1 MSLTNQA
8 NRKRLNGCSVK
19 TISEDTI
26 MKMFKKLMAV
36 ALAGVM
42 AMAVLTGCGSSL
54 NEKEVIAVINDAIK
68 SPLAKVV
75 EDETGEKNVEITF
88 KAADSELKDKTKAV
102 AGIVEEKIGEKDT
115 IDTILQNKAKRN
127 AILDAL
133 AGKDR
138 KDTNMY
144 LVSYATKVKYD
155 SKLFNT
161 LNEGINALE
170 IAQNITKNKVVHV
183 STDIANYKTKG
194 TGMMA
199 FQDVTV
205 NGKTYTIVVMKI
217 DTQKKA

>member
-1 MSLTNQA
+1 
-8 NRKRLNGCSVK
+8 
-19 TISEDTI
+19 

-42 AMAVLTGCGSSL
+42 ALAVLTGCGSSV
-54 NEKEVIAVINDAIK
+54 NEKEIIAIVNDAVK
-68 SPLAKVV
+68 ATVAGVV
-75 EDETGEKNVEITF
+75 GEVTGEEKEITF

-115 IDTILQNKAKRN
+115 IDSILTNKKE

-170 IAQNITKNKVVHV
+170 IAQKIGKNEVVHV
-183 STDIANYKTKG
+183 STEIGNYEAKG

-205 NGKTYTIVVMKI
+205 NGKTYTIVVMKV
-217 DTQKKA
+217 DMQKKATK

>member
-1 MSLTNQA
+1 
-8 NRKRLNGCSVK
+8 
-19 TISEDTI
+19 

-42 AMAVLTGCGSSL
+42 ALAVLTGCGSSV
-54 NEKEVIAVINDAIK
+54 NEKEVIAIVNDAVK
-68 SPLAKVV
+68 ATVAGVV
-75 EDETGEKNVEITF
+75 GEVTGEPKEITF

-115 IDTILQNKAKRN
+115 IDTILTGKKD

-161 LNEGINALE
+161 LNDGINALE
-170 IAQNITKNKVVHV
+170 IAAKIKQDKVIHV
-183 STDIANYKTKG
+183 STEIVKNVKDYEAKG

-205 NGKTYTIVVMKI
+205 NGKTYTIVVMKV
-217 DTQKKA
+217 DMQKKATK

>member
-1 MSLTNQA
+1 
-8 NRKRLNGCSVK
+8 
-19 TISEDTI
+19 

-42 AMAVLTGCGSSL
+42 ALAVLTGCGSSV

-68 SPLAKVV
+68 APLGKVV

-88 KAADSELKDKTKAV
+88 KAADSELKNKTKAV

-115 IDTILQNKAKRN
+115 IDTILTSKNE
-127 AILDAL
+127 AIFDAL

-144 LVSYATKVKYD
+144 IVSYATKVKYD

-170 IAQNITKNKVVHV
+170 IAENITKDEVVYASDEV
-183 STDIANYKTKG
+183 ANYETKG

-205 NGKTYTIVVMKI
+205 NGKTYTIVVMKV
-217 DTQKKA
+217 DTQKKATK

>member
-1 MSLTNQA
+1 
-8 NRKRLNGCSVK
+8 
-19 TISEDTI
+19 

-115 IDTILQNKAKRN
+115 ILKGKKD

-170 IAQNITKNKVVHV
+170 IAQNITKNVVIHA
-183 STDIANYKTKG
+183 STEIGDYETKG

-205 NGKTYTIVVMKI
+205 NGKTYTIVVMKV
-217 DTQKKA
+217 DMQKKATK

>member
-1 MSLTNQA
+1 MPASLK
-8 NRKRLNGCSVK
+8 KRL
-19 TISEDTI
+19 
-26 MKMFKKLMAV
+26 
-36 ALAGVM
+36 
-42 AMAVLTGCGSSL
+42 
-54 NEKEVIAVINDAIK
+54 
-68 SPLAKVV
+68 
-75 EDETGEKNVEITF
+75 
-88 KAADSELKDKTKAV
+88 
-102 AGIVEEKIGEKDT
+102 EKDT
-115 IDTILQNKAKRN
+115 IDTILQNKAKKD

-170 IAQNITKNKVVHV
+170 ISQNITKNKVAHV
-183 STDIANYKTKG
+183 STEIANYKTKG
-194 TGMMA
+194 TGMIA

-217 DTQKKA
+217 DMQKKA

>member
-1 MSLTNQA
+1 
-8 NRKRLNGCSVK
+8 
-19 TISEDTI
+19 

-68 SPLAKVV
+68 SPLAKFV

-102 AGIVEEKIGEKDT
+102 VGIVEEKIGEKDT

-170 IAQNITKNKVVHV
+170 IAQNITKNKVAYV
-183 STDIANYKTKG
+183 STEIANYETKG

-217 DTQKKA
+217 DMQKKATK

>member
-1 MSLTNQA
+1 
-8 NRKRLNGCSVK
+8 
-19 TISEDTI
+19 

-115 IDTILQNKAKRN
+115 IDTILKGKKD

-170 IAQNITKNKVVHV
+170 IAQNITKIHA
-183 STDIANYKTKG
+183 STEIGDYETKG

-205 NGKTYTIVVMKI
+205 NGKTYTIVVMKV
-217 DTQKKA
+217 DMQKKATK

>member
-1 MSLTNQA
+1 
-8 NRKRLNGCSVK
+8 
-19 TISEDTI
+19 

-54 NEKEVIAVINDAIK
+54 NEKEVIAVINDALK
-68 SPLAKVV
+68 APLADFV
-75 EDETGEKNVEITF
+75 EGETDEKNVEITF

-115 IDTILQNKAKRN
+115 IDTILQNEAKRN

-170 IAQNITKNKVVHV
+170 IAQNIPKNKVAHV
-183 STDIANYKTKG
+183 STDIANYKTTG

-217 DTQKKA
+217 DMQKKATK

>member
-1 MSLTNQA
+1 
-8 NRKRLNGCSVK
+8 
-19 TISEDTI
+19 

-42 AMAVLTGCGSSL
+42 ALAVLTGCGSSV

-68 SPLAKVV
+68 APLGKVV

-88 KAADSELKDKTKAV
+88 KAADSELKNKTKAV

-115 IDTILQNKAKRN
+115 IDTILTSKKE

-144 LVSYATKVKYD
+144 IVSYATKVKYD

-170 IAQNITKNKVVHV
+170 IAENITKDKVVYV
-183 STDIANYKTKG
+183 SDEVANYETKG

-205 NGKTYTIVVMKI
+205 NGKTYTIVVMKV
-217 DTQKKA
+217 DTQKKATK

>member
-1 MSLTNQA
+1 
-8 NRKRLNGCSVK
+8 
-19 TISEDTI
+19 

-170 IAQNITKNKVVHV
+170 IAQNITKNKVIHV
-183 STDIANYKTKG
+183 STDIADYKTTG

-217 DTQKKA
+217 DMQKKATK

>member
-1 MSLTNQA
+1 
-8 NRKRLNGCSVK
+8 
-19 TISEDTI
+19 

-115 IDTILQNKAKRN
+115 IDTILKGKKD

-133 AGKDR
+133 AG

-170 IAQNITKNKVVHV
+170 IAQNITKNVVIHA
-183 STDIANYKTKG
+183 STEIGDYETKG

-205 NGKTYTIVVMKI
+205 NGKTYTIVVMKV
-217 DTQKKA
+217 DMQKKATK

>member
-1 MSLTNQA
+1 
-8 NRKRLNGCSVK
+8 
-19 TISEDTI
+19 

-54 NEKEVIAVINDAIK
+54 NEKEVIAVINDALK
-68 SPLAKVV
+68 APLADFV
-75 EDETGEKNVEITF
+75 EGETGEKDTEITF

-115 IDTILQNKAKRN
+115 IDTILQNKAKKN

-170 IAQNITKNKVVHV
+170 ISQNITKNKVAHV
-183 STDIANYKTKG
+183 STEIANYKTKG
-194 TGMMA
+194 TGMIA

-217 DTQKKA
+217 DMQKKA

>member
-1 MSLTNQA
+1 
-8 NRKRLNGCSVK
+8 
-19 TISEDTI
+19 

-68 SPLAKVV
+68 APLGNLV
-75 EDETGEKNVEITF
+75 ENETGEKNVEITF

-115 IDTILQNKAKRN
+115 IDTILQNKAKKN

-170 IAQNITKNKVVHV
+170 IAQNIGKNAVVYV
-183 STDIANYKTKG
+183 SDEAANYETKG

-205 NGKTYTIVVMKI
+205 NGKTYTIVVMKV
-217 DTQKKA
+217 DMQKKATK

>member
-1 MSLTNQA
+1 
-8 NRKRLNGCSVK
+8 
-19 TISEDTI
+19 

-42 AMAVLTGCGSSL
+42 ALAVLTGCGSSV

-68 SPLAKVV
+68 APLGKVV

-88 KAADSELKDKTKAV
+88 KAADSELKNKTKAV

-115 IDTILQNKAKRN
+115 IDTILTSKKE
-127 AILDAL
+127 AIIDAL

-144 LVSYATKVKYD
+144 IVSYATKVKYD

-170 IAQNITKNKVVHV
+170 IAENITEDKVVYV
-183 STDIANYKTKG
+183 SDKVANYETKG

-205 NGKTYTIVVMKI
+205 NGKTYTIVVMKV
-217 DTQKKA
+217 DTQKKATK

>member
-1 MSLTNQA
+1 MEKTPTQYLHRSGWGERIALLLLSLV
-8 NRKRLNGCSVK
+8 L
-19 TISEDTI
+19 
-26 MKMFKKLMAV
+26 V
-36 ALAGVM
+36 AFPVYRM
-42 AMAVLTGCGSSL
+42 YI
-54 NEKEVIAVINDAIK
+54 EK
-68 SPLAKVV
+68 
-75 EDETGEKNVEITF
+75 EITF

-115 IDTILQNKAKRN
+115 IDSILTNKKE

-170 IAQNITKNKVVHV
+170 IAQKIGKNKVVHV
-183 STDIANYKTKG
+183 STEIGNYEAKG

-205 NGKTYTIVVMKI
+205 NGKTYTIVVMKV
-217 DTQKKA
+217 DMQKKATK

>member
-1 MSLTNQA
+1 
-8 NRKRLNGCSVK
+8 
-19 TISEDTI
+19 

-102 AGIVEEKIGEKDT
+102 VGIVEEKIGEKDT

-183 STDIANYKTKG
+183 STDIADYKTTG

-217 DTQKKA
+217 DMQKKATK

>member
-1 MSLTNQA
+1 
-8 NRKRLNGCSVK
+8 
-19 TISEDTI
+19 

-115 IDTILQNKAKRN
+115 IDTILKGKKD

-170 IAQNITKNKVVHV
+170 IAQNITKNVVIHV
-183 STDIANYKTKG
+183 SNEIGDYETKG

-205 NGKTYTIVVMKI
+205 NGKTYTIVVMKV
-217 DTQKKA
+217 DMQKKATK

>member
-1 MSLTNQA
+1 
-8 NRKRLNGCSVK
+8 
-19 TISEDTI
+19 

-54 NEKEVIAVINDAIK
+54 NEKEVIAVVNDAIK
-68 SPLAKVV
+68 ATVAGVV
-75 EDETGEKNVEITF
+75 GEATGEEKEITF

-115 IDTILQNKAKRN
+115 IDSILTNKKE

-170 IAQNITKNKVVHV
+170 IAQKIGKNKVVHV
-183 STDIANYKTKG
+183 STEIGNYEAKG

-205 NGKTYTIVVMKI
+205 NGKTYTIVVMKV
-217 DTQKKA
+217 DMQKKATK

>member
-1 MSLTNQA
+1 
-8 NRKRLNGCSVK
+8 
-19 TISEDTI
+19 

-42 AMAVLTGCGSSL
+42 ALAVLTGCGSSV

-68 SPLAKVV
+68 APLGEVV
-75 EDETGEKNVEITF
+75 EGETGEKNVEITF
-88 KAADSELKDKTKAV
+88 KAADSELKNKTKAV

-115 IDTILQNKAKRN
+115 IDTILTSKKKA
-127 AILDAL
+127 IFDAL

-144 LVSYATKVKYD
+144 IVSYATKVKYD

-170 IAQNITKNKVVHV
+170 IAENITKDKVVYV
-183 STDIANYKTKG
+183 SDEVANYETKG

-205 NGKTYTIVVMKI
+205 NGKTYTIVVMKV
-217 DTQKKA
+217 DTQKKATK